1 MTKRRIKMDI
11 VEIIRTC
18 DSWGEVERDDSVYGS
33 YFVKVRFDKKDDA
46 KEFAV
51 ELMMVTS
58 GQEPYGEAETEAQQS

>member
-1 MTKRRIKMDI
+1 MDI
-11 VEIIRTC
+11 IRIIRNC

-58 GQEPYGEAETEAQQS
+58 GQEPYGEVENEVSGVGQ

>member
-1 MTKRRIKMDI
+1 MDI
-11 VEIIRTC
+11 IRIIRNC

-58 GQEPYGEAETEAQQS
+58 GQEPYGEVEAAPKAEERG